1 MRRWMITLAALAA
14 ATGVRAGEIEN
25 PEYKGWT
32 GCKPGALVRIQMDTE
47 TSGQKIQM
55 EMTHKL
61 TEMTAEK
68 AVIETTT
75 VMKVSGQTIEQPP
88 QSRDVPAKI
97 EEVKPPEGAVNVAK
111 PEEGDEEIEV
121 AGKKTKCHWV
131 KTTTEV
137 SGTKA
142 HSKVWQCPEIP
153 GGMAKMETTM
163 EGPAAGSTTM
173 TVVEFKKE

>member
-1 MRRWMITLAALAA
+1 MRRLMTALATLAAAA
-14 ATGVRAGEIEN
+14 GARAGEIDN
-25 PEYKGWT
+25 PEYKGWA
-32 GCKPGALVRIQMDTE
+32 GCKPGALVRIQMDTD
-47 TSGQKIQM
+47 TAGQKIQM

-61 TEMTAEK
+61 AEMTAGK

-88 QSRDVPAKI
+88 QKRDVPAKI
-97 EEVKPPEGAVNVAK
+97 EEVKAPEGAANAAK

-121 AGKKTKCHWV
+121 GGKKMKCHWI
-131 KTTTEV
+131 KTTTDV

-142 HSKVWQCPEIP
+142 HSKIWQCPEIP

-163 EGPAAGSTTM
+163 EGAAAGSTTM
-173 TVVEFKKE
+173 TVVEFKK